1 MYGSQT
7 PIDIHCSKLV
17 DWLVQRRHC
26 RKDWGEN
33 LASIRRRIR
42 AALKDMPEH
51 EEIKQ
56 LLIGSKL
63 DYFKSKRII
72 EILKETEASSKNIFG
87 FYSSQRMKDWQD
99 VVSAYQRDCVY
110 LAEISTDLIRETN
123 YEIPG
128 IRKVIGR
135 LNREKDEAEK
145 EKANLIR
152 KAQLFSS
159 DYQKLAQIYGI
170 KGINVGK
177 ELEDQSKGLVNVMDQ
192 IVDMSKHLKPAT
204 EHYCDFA
211 STTSKYDAKKI
222 VPMLKY
228 VIDCGNTIVYQFKN
242 GEAPVRV
249 ELVEKSISSGNSNS
263 SEIELVDDEIDF
275 GDDPPSSESSSG
287 FVHVDKT
294 DEAPIE
300 MVESFTLKE
309 ADSQTS
315 EQCDTGDD
323 KVARGEEAKLVLEA
337 RKTRNQFF
345 NNLHEIEAFYV
356 ELLSQLTS
364 TDTGS
369 SGIDTSESF
378 KTRRFDAGEIN
389 DILAR
394 IRTIIALM
402 NQEKN
407 KILFQMNDSP
417 CFLENIKDKFAM
429 KLKQSSDCNAKADIL
444 SDHIKDL
451 EAQMRE
457 TEIHMKKCVVAAKG
471 LQTQVESS
479 LSELYSG
486 RTINIMG
493 CVN

>member
-17 DWLVQRRHC
+17 DWLVQHRHC

-33 LASIRRRIR
+33 LASIRRKIRI
-42 AALKDMPEH
+42 ALKDMPEN
-51 EEIKQ
+51 EEIKK

-63 DYFKSKRII
+63 DYFKSKRIV
-72 EILKETEASSKNIFG
+72 EILKTTEASSKNIFG

-99 VVSAYQRDCVY
+99 VVSAYQRDCIY
-110 LAEISTDLIRETN
+110 LAEMSTDLIRETN

-135 LNREKDEAEK
+135 LNREKDDAEK
-145 EKANLIR
+145 EKVNLLR
-152 KAQLFSS
+152 KAQLFNS
-159 DYQKLAQIYGI
+159 DYQKLAQTYGI
-170 KGINVGK
+170 KGNNVGQ
-177 ELEDQSKGLVNVMDQ
+177 ELEEQFKGLAKVMDQ
-192 IVDMSKHLKPAT
+192 IVDLSKNLKPAT
-204 EHYCDFA
+204 EHYRDFV
-211 STTSKYDAKKI
+211 SSTSKYDVTKI
-222 VPMLKY
+222 VPALNY
-228 VIDCGNTIVYQFKN
+228 VIESGNTTVYQFKT
-242 GEAPVRV
+242 GEPPNRV
-249 ELVEKSISSGNSNS
+249 ELTEKSVSSDNSNS

-287 FVHVDKT
+287 FVHVGKT
-294 DEAPIE
+294 EDSPIE
-300 MVESFTLKE
+300 MDESFTMKDG
-309 ADSQTS
+309 DSQNPA
-315 EQCDTGDD
+315 CDTNND

-337 RKTRNQFF
+337 RKNRNQFY

-356 ELLSQLTS
+356 ELLGQLTS
-364 TDTGS
+364 SESGS
-369 SGIDTSESF
+369 SSIDTSESF
-378 KTRRFDAGEIN
+378 KTRRFDTGEIN
-389 DILAR
+389 DILVKTRA
-394 IRTIIALM
+394 IIALM

-417 CFLENIKDKFAM
+417 CFLENIKEKFAM
-429 KLKQSSDCNAKADIL
+429 RLKQSSDSSMKADIL

-451 EAQMRE
+451 ETQIRE
-457 TEIHMKKCVVAAKG
+457 TEIHLKKCISAVKG

-486 RTINIMG
+486 RSINIMG